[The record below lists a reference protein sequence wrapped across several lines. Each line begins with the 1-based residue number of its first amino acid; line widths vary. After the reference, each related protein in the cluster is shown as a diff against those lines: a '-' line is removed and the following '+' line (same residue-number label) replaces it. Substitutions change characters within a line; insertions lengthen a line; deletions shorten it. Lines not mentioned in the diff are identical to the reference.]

1 MKAFLSI
8 KYYDDMRNKSLME
21 KICKELENKGM
32 SVFLFA
38 RDIQNYGPCKLSGK
52 EVMDIAFNE
61 IKKSDILI
69 VEASEISI
77 GVGIEAGVA
86 YSYNMPIYTIAQKDA
101 YVSNS
106 IKGISQ
112 KCFFYDI
119 PEDLKEFE
127 L

>member
-8 KYYDDMRNKSLME
+8 KYYDDMKNKPLME
-21 KICKELENKGM
+21 KICFELENNGL

-38 RDIQNYGPCKLSGK
+38 RDVQNYGPCKLTGK
-52 EVMDIAFNE
+52 EVMDIAFGE
-61 IKKSDILI
+61 IKNADILI

-86 YSYNMPIYTIAQKDA
+86 YANNIPIYTIAQKDA

-106 IKGISQ
+106 IKGISK

-119 PEDLKEFE
+119 PEDLKNFE

>member
-8 KYYDDMRNKSLME
+8 KYYDDMKNKSLME
-21 KICKELENKGM
+21 KICSQFGNKGIN
-32 SVFLFA
+32 VFLFA
-38 RDIQNYGPCKLSGK
+38 RDIQNYAPCKLSGQ
-52 EVMDIAFNE
+52 EVMDIAFDE
-61 IKKSDILI
+61 IKKSDVII

-86 YSYNMPIYTIAQKDA
+86 YANNIPIYTIAQKEA

-106 IKGISQ
+106 IKGISK

-119 PEDLKEFE
+119 PEDLKKFE

>member
-1 MKAFLSI
+1 
-8 KYYDDMRNKSLME
+8 ME
-21 KICKELENKGM
+21 KICFQIENKGIN
-32 SVFLFA
+32 VFLFA
-38 RDIQNYGPCKLSGK
+38 RNVQNYGPCKLSGQ
-52 EVMDIAFNE
+52 EVMDIAFDE
-61 IKKSDILI
+61 IKKSDIII

-86 YSYNMPIYTIAQKDA
+86 YANNIPIYTIAQKEA

-106 IKGISQ
+106 IKGISK

-119 PEDLKEFE
+119 PEDLKNFK

>member
-8 KYYDDMRNKSLME
+8 KYYDDMKNKSLME
-21 KICKELENKGM
+21 KICSELENKGIN
-32 SVFLFA
+32 VFLFA
-38 RDIQNYGPCKLSGK
+38 RNVQNYAPCMLSGQ
-52 EVMDIAFNE
+52 EVMNIAFDE
-61 IKKSDILI
+61 IKKSNVLI

-86 YSYNMPIYTIAQKDA
+86 YANNIPIYTIAQKEA

-106 IKGISQ
+106 IKGISK

-119 PEDLKEFE
+119 PEDLKNFK

>member
-8 KYYDDMRNKSLME
+8 KYYDDMKNRQLME
-21 KICKELENKGM
+21 KICFELENKGI

-38 RDIQNYGPCKLSGK
+38 RDVQNYGPCKLTGK
-52 EVMDIAFNE
+52 EVMNIAFNE

-86 YSYNMPIYTIAQKDA
+86 YANNIPIYTIAQRDA

-106 IKGISQ
+106 IKGIS
-112 KCFFYDI
+112 KKSFFYDI
-119 PEDLKEFE
+119 PEDLKKFE
-127 L
+127 I

>member
-1 MKAFLSI
+1 MKAFVSI
-8 KYYDDMRNKSLME
+8 KYYDDMKNKSLME
-21 KICKELENKGM
+21 KICSELESKGI

-38 RDIQNYGPCKLSGK
+38 RDVQNYGPCKLSGK
-52 EVMDIAFNE
+52 EVMDIAFGE

-77 GVGIEAGVA
+77 GVGIEAGFA
-86 YSYNMPIYTIAQKDA
+86 YSYNIPIYTIAQKDA

-106 IKGISQ
+106 IKGISK

-119 PEDLKEFE
+119 PEDLKNFE

>member
-8 KYYDDMRNKSLME
+8 KYYDDMKNKSLME
-21 KICKELENKGM
+21 KICSQFENKGIN
-32 SVFLFA
+32 VFLFA
-38 RDIQNYGPCKLSGK
+38 RNVQNYGPCKLSGQ
-52 EVMDIAFNE
+52 EVMDIAFDE
-61 IKKSDILI
+61 IKKSDIII

-86 YSYNMPIYTIAQKDA
+86 YANNIPIYTIAQKEA

-106 IKGISQ
+106 IKGISK

-119 PEDLKEFE
+119 PEDLKNFK

>member
-8 KYYDDMRNKSLME
+8 KYYDDMKNKPLME
-21 KICKELENKGM
+21 KICFQIENKGIN
-32 SVFLFA
+32 VFLFA
-38 RDIQNYGPCKLSGK
+38 RNVQNYGPCKLSGQ
-52 EVMDIAFNE
+52 EVMDIAFDE
-61 IKKSDILI
+61 IKKSDIII

-86 YSYNMPIYTIAQKDA
+86 YANNIPIYTIAQKEA

-106 IKGISQ
+106 IKGISK

-119 PEDLKEFE
+119 PEDLKNFK

>member
-8 KYYDDMRNKSLME
+8 KYYDDMKNKPLME
-21 KICKELENKGM
+21 KICFELENKGL

-38 RDIQNYGPCKLSGK
+38 RDIQNYGSCKLTGK
-52 EVMDIAFNE
+52 EVMDIAFSE

-86 YSYNMPIYTIAQKDA
+86 YASNIPIYTIAQKDA

-106 IKGISQ
+106 IKGIS
-112 KCFFYDI
+112 KKSFFYDI
-119 PEDLKEFE
+119 PEDLKDFE
-127 L
+127 I

>member
-1 MKAFLSI
+1 MKAFVSI
-8 KYYDDMRNKSLME
+8 KYYDDMKNKSLME
-21 KICKELENKGM
+21 KICSELESKGI

-38 RDIQNYGPCKLSGK
+38 RDVQNYGPCKLSGK
-52 EVMDIAFNE
+52 EVMDIAFDE

-77 GVGIEAGVA
+77 GVGIEAGFA
-86 YSYNMPIYTIAQKDA
+86 YSYNIPIYTIAQKDA

-106 IKGISQ
+106 IKGISK

-119 PEDLKEFE
+119 PEDLKNFE

>member
-8 KYYDDMRNKSLME
+8 KYYDDMKNKYLME
-21 KICKELENKGM
+21 KICSQLENKGIN
-32 SVFLFA
+32 VFLFA
-38 RDIQNYGPCKLSGK
+38 RNVQNYGPCKFSGQ
-52 EVMDIAFNE
+52 EVMDIAFDE
-61 IKKSDILI
+61 IKKSDVII

-86 YSYNMPIYTIAQKDA
+86 YANNIPIYTIAQKEA

-106 IKGISQ
+106 IKGISK

-119 PEDLKEFE
+119 PEDLKNFK